1 MDRAIITGASSG
13 IGAEMAREMARRGYA
28 VALLA
33 RRADLLQG
41 LAKKL
46 ANAVALP
53 CDVTDE
59 AAVTSAVRAGEKAL
73 GGPFYQSDCQGQF
86 SSLLIALSSFFLT
99 IRSDRPDG

>member
-46 ANAVALP
+46 PNAVALP

-59 AAVTSAVRAGEKAL
+59 ADECRAGRGEGAR
-73 GGPFYQSDCQGQF
+73 
-86 SSLLIALSSFFLT
+86 
-99 IRSDRPDG
+99 RSV